1 MESYEVV
8 VVGAGS
14 AGLATAVLL
23 QQHGLRPLVLEAGP
37 EPGAAWR
44 GRYDRLRLHT
54 PRLLSGLPGLRIPR
68 TYGRWVGRDDLI
80 EYLRDYAAVHD
91 VDLRTNCRVDRIER
105 GAEAPAPKPPTPG
118 RESGAVGDGTGAW
131 TLQTSEGAI
140 VADHVVVAT
149 GYNGAPFVP
158 DWPGRETFTGELVH
172 SSQYRNPAPYR
183 GKDVLVVGAGNSGAE
198 IAHDVIDGGAAR
210 SRISVRTPPQ
220 IVRRA
225 TLGIPAQL
233 LGMAIRKL
241 PPSWV
246 DPFTQWQRKVAIP
259 DLTAHGLPRPDHG
272 VRTAFLTTG
281 TTPILDVGIV
291 AAVKDGRVEVVAAVE
306 GFDGADVLLADGS
319 RIQPDVVIA
328 ATGFRAGLE
337 PLVGE
342 LDVLGPRG
350 LPTKT
355 DGEPALPGLWFLGFT
370 PTLGGQLR
378 EGSIAARKVADA
390 LAEQLRG
397 GMHDDGN
404 RGGRRT
410 RLDLESGRPDS
421 NQRLPRPKRGALPG

>member
-1 MESYEVV
+1 VESYEVV

-23 QQHGLRPLVLEAGP
+23 QEAGLRPLVLEAGP

-44 GRYDRLRLHT
+44 DRYDRLRLHT

-68 TYGRWVGRDDLI
+68 RYGRWVRRDDLL
-80 EYLRDYAAVHD
+80 EYFRDYAAEHD
-91 VDLRTNCRVDRIER
+91 LDVRLNCRVEGLDPSWTVHTSD
-105 GAEAPAPKPPTPG
+105 GPMHAE
-118 RESGAVGDGTGAW
+118 
-131 TLQTSEGAI
+131 
-140 VADHVVVAT
+140 HVVVAT
-149 GYNGAPFVP
+149 GYNGVPFVP
-158 DWPGRETFTGELVH
+158 DWPGRAGFTGELIH
-172 SSQYRNPAPYR
+172 SSEYRSPGPFR
-183 GKDVLVVGAGNSGAE
+183 GRDVLVVGAGNSGAE
-198 IAHDVIDGGAAR
+198 IAHDVADGGAAR
-210 SRISVRTPPQ
+210 ARISVRTPPQ

-241 PPSWV
+241 PPDWV
-246 DPFTQWQRKVAIP
+246 DPFTKAQRRVAIP
-259 DLTAHGLPRPDHG
+259 DLSVQGLPRPEHG

-291 AAVKDGRVEVVAAVE
+291 DAVRRGRVEVVAAVE

-319 RIQPDVVIA
+319 RIRPDAVVA

-342 LDVLGPRG
+342 LGVLGRRG
-350 LPTKT
+350 LPEKT
-355 DGEPALPGLWFLGFT
+355 DGEPALPGLWFVGFT

-378 EGSIAARKVADA
+378 EGSLAARRVAAA
-390 LAEQLRG
+390 LAAEVSRG
-397 GMHDDGN
+397 MEPVGRVDDDPDGVP
-404 RGGRRT
+404 GP
-410 RLDLESGRPDS
+410 DLT
-421 NQRLPRPKRGALPG
+421 Q